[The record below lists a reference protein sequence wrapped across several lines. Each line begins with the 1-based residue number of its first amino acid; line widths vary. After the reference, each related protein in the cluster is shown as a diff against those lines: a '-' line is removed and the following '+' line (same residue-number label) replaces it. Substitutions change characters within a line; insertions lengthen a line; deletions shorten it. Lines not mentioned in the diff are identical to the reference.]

1 MSSASLK
8 KEIYDTI
15 EIIPDEMLGELLNY
29 ADYLAT
35 KSYGKEL
42 PDRVIIKDTDD
53 LKEKLKTRM
62 DKIKSGEAKFYSVEE
77 ARERLIKA

>member
-1 MSSASLK
+1 MDSASVK
-8 KEIYDTI
+8 QEIYDTI

-42 PDRVIIKDTDD
+42 PDRIIIKDADD

-62 DKIKSGEAKFYSVEE
+62 DKIKNGRAKFYSVEE
-77 ARERLIKA
+77 ARERLLKA